1 MATVAPPHS
10 PPPDEVAG
18 AIAELARTAEG
29 AARRELLRR
38 RTVLHHPDAVSAI
51 YDQVV
56 ALIRVDLERAGR
68 LGHAARWL
76 ANRLRDD
83 YCRAQALRAT
93 GHVLYARG
101 RYLQA
106 LDRYETA
113 LDLLRRLD
121 RDLDVGRTL
130 SGALHTLI
138 YLGRY
143 DQALAW
149 AEEARAIFARYGDRL
164 RLARLD
170 SNSAN
175 ILYRQ
180 DRFDEALALYRRAY
194 QEFAAAGGEPA
205 DFAAVLSNMAVC
217 SISANDFNQALRFYR
232 EAREHCARHGMP
244 LLVAEADYNI
254 AYLHFLRGEYAL
266 AIELYHAARRN
277 CRELDDRYHQALCD
291 LDESE
296 MYLELNLSEDGEEL
310 AQRALGQF
318 RQLGLGY
325 EAAKATAF
333 LALAASHQGNT
344 ARALDLFRQAR
355 TLFLGERNRI
365 WPALIDLYQALV
377 LAREGAGLRARKFA
391 RAAFRFFSNSPLT
404 AKAAACELLLA
415 RLDLAEGDLSS
426 ALRAGRSA
434 LERAEKAESPKLSCQ
449 VWFLLGQIHEAA
461 GEADAAREAYR
472 NAHARLESLRSHLG
486 GEELKIA
493 FLKDKLAVY
502 ESLVWMCLD
511 PASGPPDPDCAF
523 GFIEQSKSRSL
534 ADLIAF
540 RAQGLPAASPNAG
553 ELAAAVRRLREELNW
568 CCRQIQLQESREVQP
583 SPVYLAGLRE
593 RAREYETRL
602 AEAFE
607 RLRSTDQEF
616 TALQNAGT
624 IGLEEIRGA
633 IPAGTLLVEYYY
645 TRGNVI
651 ACVLGRDRLEAIR
664 LGPVDR
670 CRELFRLLQFQLSK
684 FRLGAEYT
692 RTFETSLRAATEAH
706 LGELHAALVAPLA
719 PALEGASRLVFVPHD
734 FLHYLPFHALCAD
747 GRFLADDF
755 AISYAPSASVYYLCN
770 TKPATGTGPALVLGV
785 PDRMAPRIREEVR
798 AVAGALGDAQ
808 VFLGREAT
816 RARLRE
822 HGASARLLHLA
833 THGLFRQ
840 DNPMF
845 SSIRLGDAPVTL
857 FDLYQLRLS
866 CELVTLSGCG
876 TGLNV
881 VVGGDELLG
890 LVRGLLYAGARS
902 VLVTLWDVNDRS
914 TASFMASF
922 YRHLAVC
929 PQKDE
934 ALRRAMR
941 DLRQEWYHQYYWA
954 PFVLVG
960 APNPA

>member
-1 MATVAPPHS
+1 MDP
-10 PPPDEVAG
+10 VAG
-18 AIAELARTAEG
+18 AIAELARTADG
-29 AARRELLRR
+29 HARRELLRR
-38 RTVLHHPDAVSAI
+38 SVALHDPGAVAAI

-56 ALIRVDLERAGR
+56 TLTRVDLERADR
-68 LGHAARWL
+68 LGQAARWL

-101 RYLQA
+101 RYAQA
-106 LDRYETA
+106 LDRYEAA
-113 LDLLRRLD
+113 LDLLRRLG
-121 RDLDVGRTL
+121 RELDAGRTL

-149 AEEARAIFARYGDRL
+149 AEEARVIFARNGDRL

-194 QEFAAAGGEPA
+194 QELAAGGGEPQ

-217 SISANDFNQALRFYR
+217 SISANDFNEALRFYR
-232 EAREHCARHGMP
+232 EARDYCARHEMP

-266 AIELYHAARRN
+266 AIELYHAARCH

-296 MYLELNLSEDGEEL
+296 MYLELNLSEDGDEL
-310 AQRALGQF
+310 ARRALARF

-333 LALAASHQGNT
+333 LAIAASHQGNT
-344 ARALDLFRQAR
+344 TRALELFRQAR
-355 TLFLGERNRI
+355 ALFLRERNRV
-365 WPALIDLYQALV
+365 WPALINLYQALV
-377 LAREGAGLRARKFA
+377 LYREGSGARARRCA
-391 RAAFRFFSNSPLT
+391 RAAFRFFAKSPLT

-415 RLDLAEGDLSS
+415 RLDLEAGNLPA
-426 ALRAGRSA
+426 ALEAAKSA
-434 LERAEKAESPKLSCQ
+434 LERAEKAESPALSCQ
-449 VWFLLGQIHEAA
+449 AWFLLGQVHEAA
-461 GEADAAREAYR
+461 GDAASARHAYEQ
-472 NAHARLESLRSHLG
+472 AHARLESLRSHLG

-502 ESLVWMCLD
+502 ESLVWMCLETEGS
-511 PASGPPDPDCAF
+511 AAF
-523 GFIEQSKSRSL
+523 RFIEQAKSRGL

-540 RAQGLPAASPNAG
+540 RAQSLPAATPRGG
-553 ELAAAVRRLREELNW
+553 ELAATVRRLREELNW
-568 CCRQIQLQESREVQP
+568 CCRQIRLQETRATDP
-583 SPVYLAGLRE
+583 SPGHLASLRE
-593 RAREYETRL
+593 RARLYETEL
-602 AEAFE
+602 AETFE
-607 RLRSTDQEF
+607 TLRSADQEF
-616 TALQNAGT
+616 MALQNAGT
-624 IGLEEIRGA
+624 VSIEEIRAG
-633 IPAGTLLVEYYY
+633 IPEGTVLVEYYY
-645 TRGNVI
+645 SRGTIV
-651 ACVLGRDRLEAIR
+651 ACVLGRHSLKVIR
-664 LGPVDR
+664 LGPVER
-670 CRELFRLLQFQLSK
+670 SRELFRLLRFQLSK
-684 FRLGAEYT
+684 FHLGPKYVETFAEG
-692 RTFETSLRAATEAH
+692 LRAATEAH
-706 LGELHAALVAPLA
+706 LAELYTELVAPLR
-719 PALEGASRLVFVPHD
+719 PALQGASRLVVVPHD
-734 FLHYLPFHALCAD
+734 FLHYLPFHALRCQD
-747 GRFLADDF
+747 RFLADDF
-755 AISYAPSASVYYLCN
+755 SISYAPSASVYYLCRN
-770 TKPATGTGPALVLGV
+770 KPAAATGPALVLGV
-785 PDRMAPRIREEVR
+785 PDQLAPYINEEVR
-798 AVAGALGDAQ
+798 TVAATLGEARL
-808 VFLGREAT
+808 FLGRDAT
-816 RARLRE
+816 QARLRDY
-822 HGASARLLHLA
+822 GGDARLVHIA
-833 THGLFRQ
+833 THGMFRQ

-845 SSIRLGDAPVTL
+845 SSIRLGDSQLTL

-902 VLVTLWDVNDRS
+902 VLVTLWDVNDQS
-914 TASFMASF
+914 TARFMTSF

-929 PQKDE
+929 PDKAE

-941 DLRQEWYHQYYWA
+941 DLRDEWHHPYYWA
-954 PFVLVG
+954 PFVLIG
-960 APNPA
+960 APEPAGA